1 MQKRK
6 CRKLLFYKYIQCI
19 YIWCMVRVYKILFI
33 IISLAFCL
41 KLSANDSA
49 RVVRVKDGDTYVL
62 RKGNTDFTV
71 RLKNV
76 DSPELKQPYGYL
88 SFVYTS
94 KLISGKIVSYDST
107 GKDLYGRVLADIWVD
122 NQRLDSTLIRNGL
135 AWHYQTYSNDTLLK
149 SMMVLA
155 INEHK
160 GLWKCGM
167 TGVCP
172 PSFWRSYNLKD
183 RSKYCNT
190 CK

>member
-1 MQKRK
+1 MNRIFIVISFI
-6 CRKLLFYKYIQCI
+6 LLTVITSNATAK
-19 YIWCMVRVYKILFI
+19 
-33 IISLAFCL
+33 
-41 KLSANDSA
+41 DSA

-88 SFVYTS
+88 AFVNTS
-94 KLISGKIVSYDST
+94 KLILGKIVSYDST
-107 GKDLYGRVLADIWVD
+107 GKDLYGRVLADILID
-122 NQRLDSTLIRNGL
+122 NKRLDSTLIRNGW

-155 INEHK
+155 INEK
-160 GLWKCGM
+160 IGLWKCGM
-167 TGVCP
+167 AGVCP
-172 PSFWRSYNLKD
+172 PSFWRSYNLKN
-183 RSKYCNT
+183 RSKICSS

>member
-1 MQKRK
+1 MMQY
-6 CRKLLFYKYIQCI
+6 F
-19 YIWCMVRVYKILFI
+19 KILFL
-33 IISLAFCL
+33 ISILPFSL
-41 KLSANDSA
+41 KITANDS
-49 RVVRVKDGDTYVL
+49 VRVIRLKDGDTYVL

-94 KLISGKIVSYDST
+94 KLLSGRMVSYDST
-107 GKDLYGRVLADIWVD
+107 GKDLYGRVLADIWID
-122 NQRLDSTLIRNGL
+122 NKRLDSMLIRNGL

-149 SMMVLA
+149 SLMVLA

-172 PSFWRSYNLKD
+172 PSFWRSYNSKD
-183 RSKYCNT
+183 RSKFCSG

>member
-1 MQKRK
+1 MTQ
-6 CRKLLFYKYIQCI
+6 F
-19 YIWCMVRVYKILFI
+19 YKILFFI
-33 IISLAFCL
+33 TAICFSF
-41 KLSANDSA
+41 KMNANDSA
-49 RVVRVKDGDTYVL
+49 RVMRVKDGDTYVF

-76 DSPELKQPYGYL
+76 DAPELKQAFGYL

-94 KLISGKIVSYDST
+94 KLILGKIVSYDST
-107 GKDLYGRVLADIWVD
+107 GKDLYGRVLADVWIS
-122 NQRLDSTLIRNGL
+122 NQRLDSTLIRNGW

-155 INEHK
+155 INENI

-167 TGVCP
+167 VGVCP
-172 PSFWRSYNLKD
+172 PSFWRSYNLKN
-183 RSKYCNT
+183 RSKFCSA